1 MRGMSAAR
9 TLTREKESTME
20 RPDYDDDYDNDHD
33 TDFADNDNA

>member
-1 MRGMSAAR
+1 M
-9 TLTREKESTME
+9 ME